1 MWPLPTTNSEFSPLK
16 NQVGWFWLSP
26 LNLGGSFL
34 ESVNCSFTEGIVTFW
49 VSRTMSWISFRISC
63 GINKNSRFLFSETDF
78 APLVPTEA
86 EMWLQNL
93 GDWGKKRRK
102 KKNTLQ
108 ETSFQEKTQIWGE
121 NKPWRAVGQ
130 PCLWISLGDPRGK
143 CYFLTILHIIDGI
156 MRSNNSSQPSSRF
169 PPLKKV
175 SLFWGPQ
182 KRVKLNVRVDVCLGC
197 TGKHKSQIPPR
208 LDVKTK
214 LGLNNLST

>member
-1 MWPLPTTNSEFSPLK
+1 VTSKP
-16 NQVGWFWLSP
+16 
-26 LNLGGSFL
+26 GGL
-34 ESVNCSFTEGIVTFW
+34 
-49 VSRTMSWISFRISC
+49 R
-63 GINKNSRFLFSETDF
+63 
-78 APLVPTEA
+78 
-86 EMWLQNL
+86 
-93 GDWGKKRRK
+93 KKK
-102 KKNTLQ
+102 EEKKNTLQ